1 MTYVEEVIPESLE
14 VIEYRLSQLCDFL
27 EGAVPPLFSL
37 PEDAEAD
44 DDGNMIIHS
53 KITADDIIAVLTV
66 MEEEFTPSDSN
77 GMGLVSVIQ
86 GFVAD
91 HMEDRLASIQ
101 EEIINSE
108 DFDEDDGTYLVV
120 SWQDMYPILSG
131 DLGLL
136 FEAAGIASSLFL
148 SAGVHSD
155 PEYHIRGYEL
165 IIALT
170 NTYPYFKGAVMFLL
184 VLTYIYVSR
193 YDRFPTTQQVYL
205 MD

>member
-14 VIEYRLSQLCDFL
+14 VVEYRLSQLCDFL
-27 EGAVPPLFSL
+27 EGAIPPLFSL
-37 PEDAEAD
+37 SEDSETD
-44 DDGNMIIHS
+44 GDGNMVIHS
-53 KITADDIIAVLTV
+53 KITAEDLIAVLTV
-66 MEEEFTPSDSN
+66 MEEEFTPSESN
-77 GMGLVSVIQ
+77 GMELVSVIQ
-86 GFVAD
+86 GLVAD
-91 HMEDRLASIQ
+91 HMEDTLVSIQ
-101 EEIINSE
+101 EEIVNSE
-108 DFDEDDGTYLVV
+108 DFDESAGTYLIV

-136 FEAAGIASSLFL
+136 FEAAGVAASLFL

-170 NTYPYFKGAVMFLL
+170 NTYPYFKGAVMFLM
-184 VLTYIYVSR
+184 VLTYIYLSR
-193 YDRFPTTQQVYL
+193 YDRFPSTQQVYP